1 MKTCQI
7 KALAT
12 ILDMIPKVQAK
23 KAKLNTRKTKCLFKI
38 FILQPVNENKFI
50 ISFK

>member
-1 MKTCQI
+1 MSDKSLGNNFGYDT
-7 KALAT
+7 KSSG
-12 ILDMIPKVQAK
+12 K